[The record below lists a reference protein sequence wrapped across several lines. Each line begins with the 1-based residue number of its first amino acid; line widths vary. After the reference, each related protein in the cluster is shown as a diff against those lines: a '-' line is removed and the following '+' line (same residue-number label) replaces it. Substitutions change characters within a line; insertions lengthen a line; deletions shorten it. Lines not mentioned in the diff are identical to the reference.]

1 MKNLIF
7 RMEDKYTEQHLEG
20 DEKRQTTALHSFLT
34 AGVLSFSRG
43 VQVLWTGAVPW
54 RGGNFVTAEMTAS
67 A

>member
-1 MKNLIF
+1 MEEAIF
-7 RMEDKYTEQHLEG
+7 RMEYKYSEQNVEG
-20 DEKRQTTALHSFLT
+20 DEKQQTTYLHSFLT